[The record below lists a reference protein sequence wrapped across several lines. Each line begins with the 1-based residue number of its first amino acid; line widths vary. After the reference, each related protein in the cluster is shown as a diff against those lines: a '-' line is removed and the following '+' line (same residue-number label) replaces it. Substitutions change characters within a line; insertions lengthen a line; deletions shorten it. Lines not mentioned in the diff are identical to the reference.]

1 MLQFF
6 ATTPKGCEALLADE
20 LRALGADDVKE
31 TRAGVAFKGRIETGY
46 RACLW
51 SRVASRVLLRLT
63 RFEAPSADALYEGA
77 LAIRWSDHLGPD
89 DTLAVDVSDQDS
101 VIGHSRFA
109 AQRIKDAVV
118 DQMRAQ
124 FGTRPSVDTARPAVR
139 INAFLSRSEATLGID
154 LAGESLHRRGY
165 RDDAVAAPLKENLAA
180 AILLRA
186 RWPEIARD
194 GGGFVDLMCGGGTL
208 PIEAALIAA
217 DIAPGLQRDYFGF
230 FGWRGHDAAIWTALK
245 AEAEARRTDGLAR
258 LPPIAGF
265 DADASAIRAAK
276 RNVRHAGL
284 EGRVRLAARALADC
298 TDPEG
303 GPGLV
308 IANPPYG
315 ERLGGT
321 ATAPSLARGPR
332 LDPIG
337 EREELALTY
346 RQLGAA
352 FRDHFRGWQG
362 AVFTSNREL
371 GHELGLRAKQAHR
384 FYNGSLECVL
394 LRFDLRAEP
403 RAAGEQAPSPERTPR
418 VRSEGAQMFAN
429 RLEKNLRT
437 LGKWAAKEGI
447 HCYRLYDA
455 DMPEYAFA
463 IDLYAA
469 DGLYAHVQ
477 EYAPPASVQEG
488 DAARRRKEV
497 LAVVPDVLGI
507 PRAHVAFKTRAR
519 QRGHAQYERQAERGE
534 FLEVAEHGARFLVN
548 LHDYLDTG
556 LFLDHRPTR
565 LMIRELAPG
574 RRFLNLYGYTGTAT
588 VHAALGGAKG
598 TTTVD
603 LSNTYLDWAARNFE
617 LNGMR
622 APAHQLV
629 RADVREW
636 LESESRQFDLIFM
649 DPPTFSISKRMTGT
663 LDIQRDHAAL
673 IHAATARLAHG
684 GVLIFSTNA
693 RRFRLDAGAFGDL
706 AVEDISARTIAR
718 DFARNPRIHQSYRI
732 TKRDAG

>member
-20 LRALGADDVKE
+20 LRVLGADDVKE
-31 TRAGVAFKGRIETGY
+31 TRAGVAFKGRLETGY

-63 RFEAPSADALYEGA
+63 RFEAPTADALYEGA

-101 VIGHSRFA
+101 MIGHSRFA

-118 DQMRAQ
+118 DQMRAN

-165 RDDAVAAPLKENLAA
+165 RDDTVAAPLKENLAA

-186 RWPEIARD
+186 RWPEIARE

-208 PIEAALIAA
+208 PVEAAMIAA
-217 DIAPGLQRDYFGF
+217 DIAPGMQRDYFGF
-230 FGWRGHDAAIWTALK
+230 LGWRGHDAAIWDALK
-245 AEAEARRTDGLAR
+245 AEAETRRTVGLAR

-265 DADASAIRAAK
+265 DADAAAIRAAK

-284 EGRVRLAARALADC
+284 EGRVQLATRTLADC

-303 GPGLV
+303 GAGLV
-308 IANPPYG
+308 VANPPYG
-315 ERLGGT
+315 ERLG
-321 ATAPSLARGPR
+321 
-332 LDPIG
+332 
-337 EREELALTY
+337 EREELAATY
-346 RQLGAA
+346 RELGEA

-362 AVFTSNREL
+362 AVFTGNREL
-371 GHELGLRAKQAHR
+371 GHELGLRAKQMHR

-463 IDLYAA
+463 IDLYVA
-469 DGLYAHVQ
+469 DALYAHVQ
-477 EYAPPASVQEG
+477 EYAPPASVKES

-497 LAVVPDVLGI
+497 LAVIPDVLGI
-507 PRAHVAFKTRAR
+507 ARAHVAIKTRAR

-534 FLEVAEHGARFLVN
+534 FLEIEEHGARFLVN

-565 LMIRELAPG
+565 LMIRQLAAG

-588 VHAALGGAKG
+588 VHAALGGAKS

-622 APAHQLV
+622 APAHELV
-629 RADVREW
+629 RADVRAW
-636 LESESRQFDLIFM
+636 LEAERRRFDLIFL
-649 DPPTFSISKRMTGT
+649 DPPTFSTSKRMTGT
-663 LDIQRDHAAL
+663 LDIQRDHPPLIRAA
-673 IHAATARLAHG
+673 AARLAPG

-693 RRFRLDAGAFGDL
+693 RRFRLDADAFGDL
-706 AVEDISARTIAR
+706 AVEDINARTIAR